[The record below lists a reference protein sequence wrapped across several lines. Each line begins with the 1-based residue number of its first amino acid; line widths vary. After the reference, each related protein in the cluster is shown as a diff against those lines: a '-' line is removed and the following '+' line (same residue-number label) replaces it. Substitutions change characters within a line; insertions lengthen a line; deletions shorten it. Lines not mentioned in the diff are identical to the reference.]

1 MGQLEAADRMAA
13 GRAWSGILAGALL
26 LCWPAVLNGYPL
38 VFADTGNYL
47 AQALQLFVGWNA
59 PPFYSFFLLATD
71 WRLSLWPPVL
81 VQAGIVA
88 HLIWLVLR
96 QFGWAGKLPVL
107 AACALLAATTSL
119 PWFASLLTTDV
130 FTGVVVLASWLLGF
144 GVLGRWERRYL
155 WLLAI
160 GAVSV
165 HLSHVPL
172 GFGLALLG
180 GVLAAAAAGRRAGL
194 AAFARMV
201 VAPATAALLLILVN
215 LVAHR
220 TPTLAPYGSVV
231 AAARMLGDRTA
242 QAYLATA
249 CPVRH
254 FRICP
259 YLDQVGAGGNEF
271 LWHRDLIARDLGGAE
286 GWAPEAGAIVRG
298 TILNQPRA
306 VAAAAFGNTFHLF
319 GHLWLRDVLTPWPG
333 TPGPAPVIARFF
345 PARELRAYRASL
357 QSAGR
362 MPALAGTGAPVQ
374 LACAWAGLAAL
385 VWLVAT
391 TWRER
396 VGWTFCALV
405 LAAVLAN
412 AFLTASLSGVEDRY
426 ESRVAW
432 LMAFAPAAVLAAR
445 AAGQLAACG
454 ASSASSARNRSTT
467 APGPAPP

>member
-1 MGQLEAADRMAA
+1 MAA
-13 GRAWSGILAGALL
+13 GRAWAGVFLGALL
-26 LCWPAVLNGYPL
+26 LCWPAALNGYPL

-47 AQALQLFVGWNA
+47 AQALQHFVGWNA

-71 WRLSLWPPVL
+71 WRLSLWLPVL
-81 VQAGIVA
+81 AQALIAA
-88 HLIWLVLR
+88 HLIGLVLR
-96 QFGWAGKLPVL
+96 QFGWRGMVPVL
-107 AACALLAATTSL
+107 AACALLAVATSL
-119 PWFASLLTTDV
+119 PWFASLLTTDI

-144 GVLGRWERRYL
+144 GTVGRWERRYL

-172 GFGLALLG
+172 AFGLALLG
-180 GVLAAAAAGRRAGL
+180 GVLAGAGAGRRAGL
-194 AAFARMV
+194 AAFGRMV
-201 VAPATAALLLILVN
+201 VAPAVAAGLLMLVN

-220 TPTLAPYGSVV
+220 TPTLAPYSGIV

-254 FRICP
+254 FRICA

-271 LWHRDLIARDLGGAE
+271 LWHRDVIAHDLGGAE
-286 GWAPEAGAIVRG
+286 AWAPEASAIVRG
-298 TILNQPRA
+298 TILHEPGA
-306 VAAAAFGNTFHLF
+306 VGAAALDNTFHLF
-319 GHLWLRDVLTPWPG
+319 GHLWLRDVLFPWPEA
-333 TPGPAPVIARFF
+333 PGPAPVIARFF

-362 MPALAGTGAPVQ
+362 MPALASIGAPVQ
-374 LACAWAGLAAL
+374 VACAWAGLAAL

-391 TWRER
+391 ARRER
-396 VGWTFCALV
+396 TGWTFCVLV

-412 AFLTASLSGVEDRY
+412 AFITASLSGVEDRY
-426 ESRVAW
+426 ESRIAW

-445 AAGQLAACG
+445 VHARRRSAVVPIAG
-454 ASSASSARNRSTT
+454 
-467 APGPAPP
+467 